1 MTWGSCSLFPLSFAA
16 KVQQFFPSFPKDMSY
31 ISTKTTVPW
40 VCARLFP
47 RMRRWLWDATS
58 VGTATDDFFFP
69 SGKAE
74 SDRVMEQGG
83 GMSPM
88 SREQRHVA
96 VQVPSPGKCC
106 LHVSKAVL
114 TVPTLGLCQAN

>member
-1 MTWGSCSLFPLSFAA
+1 MQKGDRCCVTWGSCSLFPLCFAA

-47 RMRRWLWDATS
+47 TMRRWLWDATS

-83 GMSPM
+83 GMPPCLG
-88 SREQRHVA
+88 SRGMWQCR
-96 VQVPSPGKCC
+96 C
-106 LHVSKAVL
+106 LALESAA
-114 TVPTLGLCQAN
+114 CMRARQF